1 MPQILHAP
9 KLCMYSPNLHAPY
22 QYAPMLYLY
31 ASHGCLLT
39 ISFLAGEHR
48 IWVQPTAD
56 GMKVVSHAKTF
67 FEETGEI
74 SIVTELSDDP
84 QDADARS
91 PWETFPTLRDLL
103 LRVSNYIS
111 SNFELQVQ

>member
-1 MPQILHAP
+1 
-9 KLCMYSPNLHAPY
+9 
-22 QYAPMLYLY
+22 
-31 ASHGCLLT
+31 
-39 ISFLAGEHR
+39 
-48 IWVQPTAD
+48 
-56 GMKVVSHAKTF
+56 MKVVSHAKTF

-91 PWETFPTLRDLL
+91 PWETFPTLRELL

-111 SNFELQVQ
+111 RKFELHGAPVRVDVFQSAEQWYVNELEVFGVGELLSGKEGPETIAFCKGIAESIERNCKL